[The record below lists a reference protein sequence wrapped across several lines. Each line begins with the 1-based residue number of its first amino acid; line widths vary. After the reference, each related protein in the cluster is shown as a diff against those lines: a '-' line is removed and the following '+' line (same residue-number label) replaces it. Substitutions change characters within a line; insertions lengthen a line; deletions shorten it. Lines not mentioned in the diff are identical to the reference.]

1 GGSAA
6 VVGSAGGDAAAG
18 DALAVTVDPR
28 DAASADVVATLR
40 SLHEVV
46 GERTAADAETRAA
59 QEEAA
64 DRLEAA
70 TAARAEAERRV
81 ADVDPSAAATGGKG
95 GAGGRAVMPF
105 GTWHARSGAAPG

>member
-1 GGSAA
+1 MSGDRNMHTSASVARAARVWIAAALVFGPSFGTAAGLDLHQPNDGAGGSAA

-46 GERTAADAETRAA
+46 GERMAADAEA
-59 QEEAA
+59 
-64 DRLEAA
+64 
-70 TAARAEAERRV
+70 
-81 ADVDPSAAATGGKG
+81 
-95 GAGGRAVMPF
+95 
-105 GTWHARSGAAPG
+105 